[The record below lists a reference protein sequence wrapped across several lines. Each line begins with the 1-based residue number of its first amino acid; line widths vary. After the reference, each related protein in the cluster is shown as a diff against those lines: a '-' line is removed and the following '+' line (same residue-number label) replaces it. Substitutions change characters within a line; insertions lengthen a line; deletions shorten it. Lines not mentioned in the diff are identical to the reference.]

1 MDIKHI
7 KYWISSITLILIANL
22 VLMWLLKLQT
32 IENNLTLILGLTA
45 IIAASVVTLKVAPIA
60 QIGGAPGDK
69 DAYQLKEKAI
79 MKIISNIFIV
89 VAMSLLIISRNLY
102 LIEDN
107 IFHIAFGV
115 GLAGLGIKS
124 ISDYK

>member
-1 MDIKHI
+1 MEIKHI

-102 LIEDN
+102 LIDVV
-107 IFHIAFGV
+107 ATKR
-115 GLAGLGIKS
+115 LR
-124 ISDYK
+124 ISHRISLCLSFV

>member
-1 MDIKHI
+1 MEIKHI

-69 DAYQLKEKAI
+69 DAYQLKENELRPLNWREPYNC
-79 MKIISNIFIV
+79 KIGLLSN
-89 VAMSLLIISRNLY
+89 AMVNNFFSNSS
-102 LIEDN
+102 
-107 IFHIAFGV
+107 
-115 GLAGLGIKS
+115 GL
-124 ISDYK
+124 